1 MHLGSNQQVN
11 RIVVDS
17 LPDPMPSNHPHCV
30 VAGGFVF
37 VSGLV
42 SERQSDGTRIGVQD
56 YETGKVHDL
65 RAQLHSIFA
74 QLDTILKSARSNKLL
89 VVDVQVFLVGM
100 SENFDLMNEIYGS
113 YFGANVPART
123 TVEVVRFPSDVVIEL
138 KVIALTETRAND

>member
-1 MHLGSNQQVN
+1 
-11 RIVVDS
+11 
-17 LPDPMPSNHPHCV
+17 MPSNHPHCV

-42 SERQSDGTRIGVQD
+42 SERRSDGTRIGVQD
-56 YETGKVHDL
+56 HESGKMHDL
-65 RAQLHSIFA
+65 RAQLQSIFA

-100 SENFDLMNEIYGS
+100 SDNFDAMNEIYGS

-138 KVIALTETRAND
+138 KVTALTETTAND